1 MEPKSPGDGCPGSAH
16 LERELL
22 WETVGGEAIAGKVKS
37 LRKGLRDKTSK
48 RPVYL
53 VLL

>member
-1 MEPKSPGDGCPGSAH
+1 MEPKSPGDGCPGSGH

-22 WETVGGEAIAGKVKS
+22 RETVGGEAIAGKVKS
-37 LRKGLRDKTSK
+37 LRKGLRDERK

>member
-1 MEPKSPGDGCPGSAH
+1 MSWVWPLGKGAPVGD
-16 LERELL
+16 
-22 WETVGGEAIAGKVKS
+22 GGEAIAGKVKS
-37 LRKGLRDKTSK
+37 LRKGLRDKRK